1 MDFSY
6 MNASQTASLVLGVI
20 FSIVS
25 VATTILGFK
34 YANKLNS
41 FGKSIAMTL
50 CAPFLAM
57 VSWFFLILSFLDGFR
72 KDEVLNI
79 IISILIS
86 LFLVGVIIVVAK
98 ALYNKNKPVLEEEYT
113 ENTDDAI
120 ETTAEEAT
128 VAPTLL
134 IANNEKVENKEG
146 KTSKTKSNEP
156 VVEEYSEEDE
166 NPVVN
171 DEVKEEEE
179 KAEEPAQDE
188 VSNDE
193 EDKESDSEEEN
204 ADEVDDE
211 TEDDSNEDDSNEEE
225 DEADDDDDFDD
236 AEFEAFLEKLKQR
249 RNAESND
256 DDSTDANN

>member
-113 ENTDDAI
+113 ENTDDTI

-134 IANNEKVENKEG
+134 IANNEKDENKVENV
-146 KTSKTKSNEP
+146 SKTNSDEP
-156 VVEEYSEEDE
+156 IVEEYSEENE

-171 DEVKEEEE
+171 DEVKEET
-179 KAEEPAQDE
+179 EEPTQEE
-188 VSNDE
+188 V
-193 EDKESDSEEEN
+193 SEEEN
-204 ADEVDDE
+204 TSNDVDVANEDNDSNEVDEE
-211 TEDDSNEDDSNEEE
+211 TEDESAE
-225 DEADDDDDFDD
+225 DENDDDDDDFDD

-249 RNAESND
+249 RNAESKD